1 MQQNRKP
8 NSIAKSR
15 VHTYTENENWW
26 IKNEIEIAKQKT
38 KTKTEIEI
46 TSSYI
51 HSKTENEN
59 WWIKNEIAE
68 SRTKSP
74 KRKSGKERLTGTGC
88 ARSETRWKEETRCL
102 DGRRDLPERRRCLAV
117 IEEEDVSLW
126 SEKKMSRC
134 ERRNSM
140 SRCDRR
146 RRCLDGRKLDVGWN
160 KEKRDRVCVEL
171 KQGQNSQHPLS
182 LEGWN

>member
-26 IKNEIEIAKQKT
+26 IKNEIEIAKQKTKT

-102 DGRRDLPERRRCLAV
+102 DGRRDLPKRRRCLAV
-117 IEEEDVSLW
+117 IGDEDVSLWTKKLDVSLW
-126 SEKKMSRC
+126 SEKKMSRWK
-134 ERRNSM
+134 EA
-140 SRCDRR
+140 RCR
-146 RRCLDGRKLDVGWN
+146 LEQRKT
-160 KEKRDRVCVEL
+160 R
-171 KQGQNSQHPLS
+171 
-182 LEGWN
+182 